1 MSDLFLLDS
10 DIFISSF
17 RTHHPFYLKEFHS
30 FWRWLEKL
38 ASEGKVLLL
47 DSVYKEITHK
57 NSKGQIDE
65 LGQWAEAIFSE
76 RQISHKTDEI
86 GAAYAQVQDYLATCG
101 CYRSASYAQWEPED
115 KADPWLIAAAKVL
128 HATVVTNEQAVKP
141 TRNQPLKRE
150 PKIPDVAEALGVHTM
165 GLREFYDA
173 SGGLTH
179 SAYPIQP
186 AF

>member
-1 MSDLFLLDS
+1 MIYFCLIQIFLLVH
-10 DIFISSF
+10 IVPIILFHI
-17 RTHHPFYLKEFHS
+17 KEFHS

-38 ASEGKVLLL
+38 ASERKVLLL

-128 HATVVTNEQAVKP
+128 HATIVTNEQAVKP

-150 PKIPDVAEALGVHTM
+150 PKIPDVAEALGVRTM

-179 SAYPIQP
+179 RAYPIQP